1 MISKRTHQLK
11 IVGLTGGVASGKT
24 TVANMFKKLGA
35 IIVDADELARTAV
48 ARGSE
53 AFQKIIEEFGN
64 NFLDKDGELDRKKLG
79 KSVFSDATKKEKLEK
94 IIHPVIGKM
103 LMDSI
108 ESERAKKTEILILD
122 IPLLFENNMQMWI
135 RPVILVY
142 VNPEKQIERL
152 MKRENISESE
162 AINIIKNQ
170 MPLDEKKKLADFI
183 IDNNND
189 LIKTESQVKIIWQEL
204 QK

>member
-1 MISKRTHQLK
+1 LK

-24 TVANMFKKLGA
+24 TVANMLRELGA
-35 IIVDADELARTAV
+35 KIVDADELARRAV
-48 ARGSE
+48 ARGTLT
-53 AFQKIIEEFGN
+53 FQKIVEEFGN
-64 NFLDKDGELDRKKLG
+64 DFLDKNGELDRKKLG
-79 KSVFSDATKKEKLEK
+79 RYVFNDATRKEKLEK

-103 LMDSI
+103 LIDSI
-108 ESERAKKTEILILD
+108 ESEREKKTEILILD

-142 VNPEKQIERL
+142 TNPEKQIERL
-152 MKRENISESE
+152 MKRENLSESE
-162 AINIIKNQ
+162 ALNIIKSQ
-170 MPLDEKKKLADFI
+170 MPIEEKKKLADFI
-183 IDNNND
+183 IDNNDD